1 VVKMEKIKALLKK
14 HGVTVSLAG
23 ASLIIGTAYGSCVLS
38 PEAPSTPEVVEAA
51 EEPKPEEAPTEEA
64 SEEAPPEEAPEVE
77 E

>member
-1 VVKMEKIKALLKK
+1 MEKIKALLKK

-23 ASLIIGTAYGSCVLS
+23 ASLVIGTAYGSCVLS
-38 PEAPSTPEVVEAA
+38 PDAPSAPEVAEVA

-64 SEEAPPEEAPEVE
+64 PEEAPSEEAPEVE